1 MSDSTGLHYASLDW
15 LTPDAERVIA
25 RHARVS
31 TANPDRAEFQK
42 LIKYCIKEGHF
53 SIFEQANASFEIVT
67 SRAISTQILRHRSL
81 SFQELSQRY
90 SDPTDVLE
98 TLNKQSWRFSL
109 RLQDPKN
116 RQNSLD
122 ELHPDILNSFRV
134 RLGTLYG
141 QAEGLYKEML
151 AAGVA
156 KECARN
162 ILPICTATRL
172 HANGSL
178 RSWIFYVGLRGAH
191 GTQTEHK
198 LIALDIRRILAQE
211 LPVITQAVVEYVEE
225 VRPPNMDG
233 WLAAALQ

>member
-1 MSDSTGLHYASLDW
+1 VSDSTGLHYASLDW

-191 GTQTEHK
+191 GTQAEHK
-198 LIALDIRRILAQE
+198 LIAQDIRKLLEAE
-211 LPVITQAVVEYVEE
+211 LPVITKALTKYVDE

-233 WLAAALQ
+233 WASRDL

>member
-1 MSDSTGLHYASLDW
+1 LTEDSSGLHYATLDW
-15 LTPDAERVIA
+15 ITPDAEQVVA

-31 TANPDRAEFQK
+31 TADPDRKEFTK
-42 LIKYCIKEGHF
+42 LIKYCIRHGHY
-53 SIFEQANASFEIVT
+53 SVFEQANASFEIIT

-81 SFQELSQRY
+81 CFQELSQRY

-98 TLNKQSWRFSL
+98 TLNRQAWRFSL
-109 RLQDPKN
+109 RLQDPKD
-116 RQNSLD
+116 RQNSID
-122 ELHPDILNSFRV
+122 ELHPDIVSSLRV

-162 ILPICTATRL
+162 ILPMCTATRL

-178 RSWIFYVGLRGAH
+178 RSWIFYIGLRGAH
-191 GTQTEHK
+191 GTQAEHK
-198 LIALDIRRILAQE
+198 IIAQDIRKLLEQQI
-211 LPVITQAVVEYVEE
+211 PTITQALTEYVDE

-233 WLAAALQ
+233 WLSNNL

>member
-1 MSDSTGLHYASLDW
+1 MTDSTGLHFATLDW
-15 LTPDAERVIA
+15 ITPDAERVVA

-31 TANPDRAEFQK
+31 TTDPDREEFQK
-42 LIKYCIKEGHF
+42 LLKYCIKHGHF
-53 SIFEQANASFEIVT
+53 SVFEQANASFEIIT
-67 SRAISTQILRHRSL
+67 SRAIAAQILRHRSL

-98 TLNKQSWRFSL
+98 TLNRQSWRFSL

-116 RQNSLD
+116 RQNSVD
-122 ELHPDILNSFRV
+122 ELHPDILNSFRI

-141 QAEGLYKEML
+141 QAQGLYKEML
-151 AAGVA
+151 DAGVA

-198 LIALDIRRILAQE
+198 IIAMDIRKLLEQE
-211 LPVITQAVVEYVEE
+211 LPVITQALIEYVEE

-233 WLAAALQ
+233 WLASAL

>member
-1 MSDSTGLHYASLDW
+1 MTDSTGLHFATLDW
-15 LTPDAERVIA
+15 ITPDAERVVA

-31 TANPDRAEFQK
+31 TADPDREEFQK
-42 LIKYCIKEGHF
+42 LLKYCIKHGHF
-53 SIFEQANASFEIVT
+53 SVFEQANASFEIIT
-67 SRAISTQILRHRSL
+67 SRAIAAQILRHRSL

-98 TLNKQSWRFSL
+98 TLNRQSWRFSL

-116 RQNSLD
+116 RQNSID
-122 ELHPDILNSFRV
+122 ELDPDLLDSFRV

-141 QAEGLYKEML
+141 QTQDLYKEL
-151 AAGVA
+151 LEAGVA

-191 GTQTEHK
+191 GTQAEHK
-198 LIALDIRRILAQE
+198 IIAMDIRKLLEQE
-211 LPVITQAVVEYVEE
+211 LPVITQALTEYVEE

-233 WLAAALQ
+233 WLASVL

>member
-1 MSDSTGLHYASLDW
+1 VSEDSTGLHYATLDW
-15 LTPDAERVIA
+15 VTPEAERVVA
-25 RHARVS
+25 KHARVS
-31 TANPDRAEFQK
+31 TADPDRAEFQK
-42 LIKYCIKEGHF
+42 LLKYCIRHGHY
-53 SIFEQANASFEIVT
+53 SVFEQANASFEIIT
-67 SRAISTQILRHRSL
+67 SRAIAAQILRHKSL
-81 SFQELSQRY
+81 CFQELSQRY

-98 TLNKQSWRFSL
+98 ALNRHSWRFSL

-122 ELHPDILNSFRV
+122 ELHPDILSSFRS

-151 AAGVA
+151 EAGVA

-191 GTQTEHK
+191 GTQAEHK
-198 LIALDIRRILAQE
+198 WIAQDIRKRLEIE
-211 LPVITQAVVEYVEE
+211 LPAITKALTEYVDE

-233 WLAAALQ
+233 WASRHL

>member
-1 MSDSTGLHYASLDW
+1 MFEDSTGLHYATLDW
-15 LTPDAERVIA
+15 ITPEAERVVA
-25 RHARVS
+25 KHARVS
-31 TANPDRAEFQK
+31 TADPDRAEFEK
-42 LIKYCIKEGHF
+42 LLKYCIRHGHY
-53 SIFEQANASFEIVT
+53 SVFEQANASFEIIT
-67 SRAISTQILRHRSL
+67 SRAIAAQILRHKTL
-81 SFQELSQRY
+81 CFQELSQRY

-98 TLNKQSWRFSL
+98 TLNKHSWRFSL

-116 RQNSLD
+116 RQNSID
-122 ELHPDILNSFRV
+122 GLHPDLLNSFRA

-151 AAGVA
+151 EAGVA

-178 RSWIFYVGLRGAH
+178 RTWIFYVGLRGAH

-198 LIALDIRRILAQE
+198 LIAQDIRKRLELE
-211 LPVITQAVVEYVEE
+211 LPTVTKALTEYVDE

-233 WLAAALQ
+233 WASRDL

>member
-1 MSDSTGLHYASLDW
+1 MSEDSTGLHYATLDW
-15 LTPDAERVIA
+15 ITPEAERIVA
-25 RHARVS
+25 KHARVS
-31 TANPDRAEFQK
+31 TADPDRAEFQK
-42 LIKYCIKEGHF
+42 LLKYCIRHGHY
-53 SIFEQANASFEIVT
+53 SVFEQANASFEIIT
-67 SRAISTQILRHRSL
+67 SRAIAAQVLRHKSL
-81 SFQELSQRY
+81 CFQELSQRY

-98 TLNKQSWRFSL
+98 TLNKHSWRFSL

-116 RQNSLD
+116 RQNSID
-122 ELHPDILNSFRV
+122 ELHPDILSSFRA

-151 AAGVA
+151 EAGVA

-191 GTQTEHK
+191 GTQAEHK
-198 LIALDIRRILAQE
+198 LIAQDIRKRLEIE
-211 LPVITQAVVEYVEE
+211 LPTITKALTEYVDE

-233 WLAAALQ
+233 WASRDL